1 MVVGLFPSA
10 QSHDK
15 VIGNTL
21 VHYYS
26 LVCGSEQN
34 FSSHLFRSSVIF
46 RIWGDT
52 DDSTE
57 SINIW
62 KTGDGTK
69 LSYSHYSND
78 TGNLETTVET
88 ESGALILNKW
98 NFIAVSYDYGEGKQ
112 GIEYCRKMSSC
123 LKTAKIIFRMFTQL
137 TV

>member
-1 MVVGLFPSA
+1 MCRFEFMP
-10 QSHDK
+10 
-15 VIGNTL
+15 I
-21 VHYYS
+21 
-26 LVCGSEQN
+26 C
-34 FSSHLFRSSVIF
+34 LFRSSVIF

-98 NFIAVSYDYGEGKQ
+98 NFIAVSYDYGEGKLFYYTRDLVVGRGRDTSHF
-112 GIEYCRKMSSC
+112 GI
-123 LKTAKIIFRMFTQL
+123 
-137 TV
+137 

>member
-1 MVVGLFPSA
+1 M
-10 QSHDK
+10 
-15 VIGNTL
+15 
-21 VHYYS
+21 S
-26 LVCGSEQN
+26 LANKDGAKLTPYTFTHGDSE
-34 FSSHLFRSSVIF
+34 FLPICLFRSNVIF

-112 GIEYCRKMSSC
+112 GIEYCRKISSC
-123 LKTAKIIFRMFTQL
+123 LKTVKIIFRMFTQL
-137 TV
+137 AV